1 MESLGNIISAL
12 TGTYYILSL
21 RTNILL
27 MFSTDIYYE
36 DLTIQIILKFS
47 KIMSAQKCF

>member
-1 MESLGNIISAL
+1 MESLRSIIPAL

-27 MFSTDIYYE
+27 MMFSTDIYYE
-36 DLTIQIILKFS
+36 TLTTQIIFKS
-47 KIMSAQKCF
+47 PKIMSA